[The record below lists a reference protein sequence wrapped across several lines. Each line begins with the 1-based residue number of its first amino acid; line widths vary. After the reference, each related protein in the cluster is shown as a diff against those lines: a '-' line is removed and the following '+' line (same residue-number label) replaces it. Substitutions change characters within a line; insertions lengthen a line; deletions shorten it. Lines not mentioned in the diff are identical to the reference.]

1 MKLTNMKWMMLA
13 VIVTLSVA
21 AGGTIAWAVPSCP
34 DVPTYAPDFTL
45 SQNCLTLNG
54 SSSFP
59 TPAGSAAN
67 ITQWSG
73 SGGVVTFKASNSF
86 VAGEPV
92 LLSGFASSIFFNGLT
107 FPVLANG
114 LSSTQFE
121 VAFSGYSGSTD
132 SGIATPINTLQLTP
146 NQNGQAGSAWYN
158 LQQQVANA
166 PFSTTFTFQLSN
178 TSTYTADGIAFVIQN
193 SPEMTSALG
202 PGGCGMGFADDPLNV
217 CVGPTGGISNSV
229 AVAFKTFDNGP
240 NYPGANSVSVETNG
254 SNPNC
259 IDLSTCTIAVN
270 SSLPVSLADGNIHVV
285 TITFNPQSQ
294 LSNCQ
299 SDGPGPCLD
308 VILDGTDLFPNGVYF
323 DPYSIATEGGTAWV
337 GFTGGT
343 GGGDDDQDI
352 LSWTVA
358 TQGQSQT
365 QTITTGSTTNFNYG
379 GGFTTDDPNSGY
391 NYNAILNSGTP
402 VNAVNTAI
410 PITDQATCNA
420 LVQANPNFTG
430 AQCFVYA
437 NAGGPRIDQPVMFEL
452 TCPPSGPC
460 AMNGNPFD
468 ATLGTDFAF
477 TFPDNPPEPGFSNS
491 FFYTTPY
498 PTSQLPGVGFLRG
511 EGPDS
516 LHPCTPYPDNNPPLF
531 QSNQIS
537 AFSFNPDTSGGARG
551 GSGGVNSCWLATYNT
566 PHEMPM
572 VSIAS
577 PANHGVYLQGSNQTA
592 NYSCAAVNNSNVNN
606 GLNGPYLT
614 VASCSGPV
622 PTGTNFDTS
631 TAGPHSFTV
640 NVQDSAL
647 NVNSATSNYT
657 VAVAPHIHQR
667 EQRHLHDRSFRVV
680 YRDHVGIP
688 VPQHQGVG
696 ISAEWPYVRR

>member
-132 SGIATPINTLQLTP
+132 SGIATPVNTLQLTP

-410 PITDQATCNA
+410 PIHESKHLQS

-468 ATLGTDFAF
+468 ATLGTEFAF
-477 TFPDNPPEPGFSNS
+477 TFPGQPAHAGF
-491 FFYTTPY
+491 FK
-498 PTSQLPGVGFLRG
+498 
-511 EGPDS
+511 
-516 LHPCTPYPDNNPPLF
+516 
-531 QSNQIS
+531 
-537 AFSFNPDTSGGARG
+537 
-551 GSGGVNSCWLATYNT
+551 
-566 PHEMPM
+566 
-572 VSIAS
+572 
-577 PANHGVYLQGSNQTA
+577 
-592 NYSCAAVNNSNVNN
+592 
-606 GLNGPYLT
+606 
-614 VASCSGPV
+614 
-622 PTGTNFDTS
+622 
-631 TAGPHSFTV
+631 
-640 NVQDSAL
+640 
-647 NVNSATSNYT
+647 
-657 VAVAPHIHQR
+657 
-667 EQRHLHDRSFRVV
+667 
-680 YRDHVGIP
+680 
-688 VPQHQGVG
+688 
-696 ISAEWPYVRR
+696 